1 MKHKPKQLLQF
12 TQAQA
17 FLFLENHFFWVK
29 SSSSRREIRPIFPGT
44 AFSELYTRILKEVL
58 WNECDVGGGGMR
70 IRKRLEKRNLQAKT
84 NQSNPTTGA
93 FLKPPAGG

>member
-58 WNECDVGGGGMR
+58 WNECDVGGGDENKEAVG
-70 IRKRLEKRNLQAKT
+70 KAKSASQ
-84 NQSNPTTGA
+84 NESE
-93 FLKPPAGG
+93 